1 MTLLATHG
9 HTDPVWVAAR
19 LESTADLVSWIHS
32 RGTRTTKI
40 LTLVLIVSFGE
51 RLQNHRIF
59 LLGLLDQVEKILSR
73 IVARGRAMIL
83 CSTTAVILMLVLL
96 LGTYI
101 VIILALLSSAIIC
114 GINHG

>member
-1 MTLLATHG
+1 MTLLATHW
-9 HTDPVWVAAR
+9 HADPVRVTAR
-19 LESTADLVSWIHS
+19 LESTTDLVSRIHS
-32 RGTRTTKI
+32 RGATRPTEI

-59 LLGLLDQVEKILSR
+59 LLRLLDQVEKILRR
-73 IVARGRAMIL
+73 IVARRRAMML
-83 CSTTAVILMLVLL
+83 GSTTTVILMLVLL

-114 GINHG
+114 